1 MKAVAAISTAQA
13 AGGIGIV
20 RISGDEALDVAAKV
34 FRPACG
40 ADVRQMAGYTARFGA
55 VYDDGGMIDE
65 AVCLVFR
72 APHSYTGE
80 DTAEISCHGGVTV
93 VRRVLQAVLAAGA
106 EAAGPGEFTKRAF
119 LNGKIDLA
127 RAEAVMKL
135 IYAGGETASKAALNA
150 LEGSLSRTI
159 RGIADDLIACA
170 ARLAAYVDYPD
181 EDIEDTGAEAFT
193 AVLAA
198 AKTQLTG
205 LLDHY
210 ESGRAVLEGV
220 DTVLVGRPNVGKSA
234 LMNTLAGFERSI
246 VTPEEGTTRDIVEQT
261 VHLGGIVLRL
271 ADTAGLREPGSAAE
285 HIGVEYAKKR
295 LERAD
300 LVLAVFDGS
309 DELTPKDRELLELCR
324 GKRAVAVINKT
335 DLPVTIDTEYISSV
349 AAQTV
354 EVSAVSGA
362 GVDRLAEAV
371 ARLLGTDGFDPA
383 AALLVSERQRACC
396 LRALDSINE
405 ALDALANG
413 VTLDAVGVCV
423 DGAVNNLLELTGEKA
438 GDAVVNEVFSRFCV
452 GK

>member
-1 MKAVAAISTAQA
+1 
-13 AGGIGIV
+13 
-20 RISGDEALDVAAKV
+20 
-34 FRPACG
+34 
-40 ADVRQMAGYTARFGA
+40 
-55 VYDDGGMIDE
+55 
-65 AVCLVFR
+65 
-72 APHSYTGE
+72 
-80 DTAEISCHGGVTV
+80 
-93 VRRVLQAVLAAGA
+93 
-106 EAAGPGEFTKRAF
+106 
-119 LNGKIDLA
+119 
-127 RAEAVMKL
+127 
-135 IYAGGETASKAALNA
+135 ETASKAALNA

>member
-1 MKAVAAISTAQA
+1 MKTVAAISTAQA

-20 RISGDEALDVAAKV
+20 RISGDAAIEIAAKV

-40 ADVRQMAGYTARFGA
+40 PGIERMRGYTARFGA
-55 VYDDGGMIDE
+55 VYDNGDRVDE
-65 AVCLVFR
+65 AVCLIFR

-80 DTAEISCHGGVTV
+80 DTAEISCHGGITV
-93 VRRVLQAVLAAGA
+93 VRRVLKAVLAAGA
-106 EAAGPGEFTKRAF
+106 EPAGPGEFTKRAF

-150 LEGSLSRTI
+150 LEGSLSRKI
-159 RGIADDLIACA
+159 RAIADALVACS

-181 EDIEDTGAEAFT
+181 EDIEETGAQDFT
-193 AVLAA
+193 RALTG
-198 AKTQLTG
+198 AKAELTQL
-205 LLDHY
+205 LEHY
-210 ESGRAVLEGV
+210 ETGRAVMEGV

-234 LMNTLAGFERSI
+234 LMNLLAGFERSI
-246 VTPEEGTTRDIVEQT
+246 VTPEAGTTRDIVEQT
-261 VHLGGIVLRL
+261 VNLGGMVLRL
-271 ADTAGLREPGSAAE
+271 ADTAGLREPENAAE
-285 HIGVEYAKKR
+285 HMGVEYAKKR

-309 DELTPKDRELLELCR
+309 DVLTPNDRELLELCR
-324 GKRAVAVINKT
+324 GKRVVAVINKT
-335 DLPVTIDTEYISSV
+335 DLPVTIDVEYISCV

-354 EVSAVSGA
+354 EVSAVSGS
-362 GVDRLAEAV
+362 GLDRLADAV
-371 ARLLGTDGFDPA
+371 TRLLGADGFDPG

-396 LRALDSINE
+396 RRALENINE
-405 ALDALANG
+405 ALEALSNG

-423 DGAVNNLLELTGEKA
+423 DCAVNHLFELTGEKA
-438 GDAVVNEVFSRFCV
+438 GDAVVNEVFSSFCV